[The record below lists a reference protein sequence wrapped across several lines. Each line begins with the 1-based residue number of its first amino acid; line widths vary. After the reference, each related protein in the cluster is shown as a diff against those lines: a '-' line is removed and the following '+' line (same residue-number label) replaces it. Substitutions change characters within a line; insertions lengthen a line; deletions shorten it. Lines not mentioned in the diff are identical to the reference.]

1 MPSKI
6 ERLITMNLTEKMTL
20 TEAARHRT
28 AVAGLAAA
36 VSHDLGNM
44 LTLIQTGFPQTGA
57 GSTLAQEG
65 VARLAIYSDV
75 IAALD
80 RGGTAGET
88 MSLLQPAVYDAIG
101 AIRGAFDI
109 DLSVQESRP
118 DGGSRCNAP
127 KAQLTAAVYAALDGA
142 ARAAQSVHPVRVSW
156 IDDPGFAGIRIDV
169 NAVMRVSRF
178 DSPEPP
184 GKHRRPGLEQALA
197 LTHKFGGYGL
207 HVVTGGAS
215 QVALRWRK
223 AGIAADAGPSGAPAW
238 FGAPPPDVL
247 SLVPAVANWPV
258 YHQLQELLDNRHG
271 IPCALLGLVTPEWN
285 DRSLLESLRWMRAAG
300 SMLLPLVSGAD
311 AKAFIAEE
319 FGGECLSFHWPV
331 ELKKLSDFAT
341 RLNSHEL
348 PTKGFER

>member
-1 MPSKI
+1 
-6 ERLITMNLTEKMTL
+6 MNLTEKMNL
-20 TEAARHRT
+20 AEAARHRT

-44 LTLIQTGFPQTGA
+44 LTLIQTGFPQLGA

-88 MSLLQPAVYDAIG
+88 MSLLQPAVYDAIS

-127 KAQLTAAVYAALDGA
+127 KAQLTAAVYAALDSA
-142 ARAAQSVHPVRVSW
+142 ARAAQSIHPVRVSW

-215 QVALRWRK
+215 YVALRWRK

-238 FGAPPPDVL
+238 FGAPPPDAL
-247 SLVPAVANWPV
+247 SLIPAVANWPV
-258 YHQLQELLDNRHG
+258 YRQLQDLLENRHG
-271 IPCALLGLVTPEWN
+271 IPCALLGLVTQEWN

-300 SMLLPLVSGAD
+300 SILVPLVSGAD
-311 AKAFIAEE
+311 AKSFIAEE
-319 FGGECLSFHWPV
+319 FGSECPSFQWPV
-331 ELKKLSDFAT
+331 EMKKLSDFAI

-348 PTKGFER
+348 PIKGFER